1 MNQNCRDSFEKCLYW
16 VDCWAGNP
24 VLNFFAFLTVWGYML
39 FLAMLALVLV
49 YILVKV
55 FLTEVCFEY
64 RRAAVVQLE
73 ERRVALAAEN
83 QRLLQAG
90 IELFPAAASAST
102 TG

>member
-1 MNQNCRDSFEKCLYW
+1 MT
-16 VDCWAGNP
+16 GNP
-24 VLNFFAFLTVWGYML
+24 VLNFLVFLTAWGYML
-39 FLAMLALVLV
+39 FLATVALVLV

-90 IELFPAAASAST
+90 IEMFPSVTSAST